1 MGSQTYVQPRQS
13 LEKKFEWLVRV
24 RSTEL
29 LMREELRKEVVGE
42 VLKET

>member
-1 MGSQTYVQPRQS
+1 M
-13 LEKKFEWLVRV
+13 EKKFEWLVRV